1 MKIYKT
7 YKNTSKLN
15 KEIYLTKSLLP
26 RNKNN
31 STYNLK
37 KILKDRKLIFK
48 PTLINIVYY
57 SGFVKSIKEAKHI
70 ILNNYIKIN
79 NNIVNK
85 PNIKIKSGDIII
97 STYKNTLLSYYERK
111 FNIIKLNPIN
121 KFSNE
126 QIKINYILK
135 NYKKNNININTI
147 TSKRCKELIKNNNN
161 ILYTC
166 KNKKLINNKLTE
178 KTYKKFK
185 YMIPNKRIHRIS
197 YNSIIWI

>member
-197 YNSIIWI
+197 YNSII